1 MKAKKIFWI
10 ILGCVSLALGAI
22 GAALPILPTVPFLLL
37 AAFSFAKSSKRL
49 HNWFI
54 NTKLYK
60 KNLASYVKGKGM
72 TWPAKIKMMI
82 TVTLVML
89 LGFIPMKIKKVYI
102 PSIILGVVWIFHIIW
117 FIFGIKTYKKNS
129 EDSLSTEVETPSET
143 EEKNIE

>member
-72 TWPAKIKMMI
+72 TWPAKIKFTAPSLAWGI
-82 TVTLVML
+82 TTASPRRSFSVTSWKTPAGTPNTLRIRPKL
-89 LGFIPMKIKKVYI
+89 LRA
-102 PSIILGVVWIFHIIW
+102 VW
-117 FIFGIKTYKKNS
+117 K
-129 EDSLSTEVETPSET
+129 LCSTFKP
-143 EEKNIE
+143 